1 MTKSELAEDFGLRLR
16 ALMERYSI
24 TQGELAEDIG
34 TSRQMVNQYVN
45 GYCLPTFDKLVNIL
59 YVVGCDFE
67 SLVEV
72 DELIE
77 G

>member
-1 MTKSELAEDFGLRLR
+1 MTKRDLAEDFGLRLR

-34 TSRQMVNQYVN
+34 VSRQMVSQYVN

-59 YVVGCDFE
+59 YVIGCDFE
-67 SLVEV
+67 SLVDV
-72 DELIE
+72 DEMIK